1 MEINIGNLLPG
12 KMVEL
17 KTEYMQIIQSEDMSY
32 CFSFIQ
38 SYPKL
43 VFNNAN
49 NSDIF
54 LQYSFKGIK
63 WKINI
68 FTKNQLTRF
77 IVLNKRKDISYDIKI
92 IDNLTFAKVN
102 FHSKNLENNQNQNK
116 KDSYKFKSLP
126 YSCLKILFRT
136 ENMNQP
142 ILYAQYDELKNETS
156 YLLHYMFSNT
166 EIPSK
171 FLSLMMNSND
181 ANNKEKLENYDPEN
195 FVDEDDNFSYYQ
207 KYGNKSNISFP
218 SCYIFIVDQSGS
230 MYGKPI
236 QIVRQTIMLFLKS
249 LPFNLYFQVICF
261 GTDYKKYNEAPFL
274 YTEKNINEIIDILS
288 GINADFGG
296 TNLYKPLE
304 EVYKKQ
310 NQYIALNLPIHIII
324 ITDGK
329 VSNAGNCANIIF
341 NNKDNFKVHVIG
353 IGEDYD
359 RSLIKQ
365 SALVDKG

>member
-1 MEINIGNLLPG
+1 
-12 KMVEL
+12 
-17 KTEYMQIIQSEDMSY
+17 
-32 CFSFIQ
+32 
-38 SYPKL
+38 
-43 VFNNAN
+43 
-49 NSDIF
+49 
-54 LQYSFKGIK
+54 
-63 WKINI
+63 
-68 FTKNQLTRF
+68 
-77 IVLNKRKDISYDIKI
+77 
-92 IDNLTFAKVN
+92 
-102 FHSKNLENNQNQNK
+102 
-116 KDSYKFKSLP
+116 
-126 YSCLKILFRT
+126 
-136 ENMNQP
+136 
-142 ILYAQYDELKNETS
+142 
-156 YLLHYMFSNT
+156 MFSNT

-218 SCYIFIVDQSGS
+218 SCYIFLVDQSGS
-230 MYGKPI
+230 MHGKPI

-310 NQYIALNLPIHIII
+310 NQYISLNLPIHIII
-324 ITDGK
+324 ITDEK
-329 VSNAGNCANIIF
+329 VPNAGYCSNIIF
-341 NNKDNFKVHVIG
+341 DNKDNFKVHAIG

-359 RSLIKQ
+359 RSLIEQ
-365 SALVDKG
+365 SALADRGIKGFIKNV